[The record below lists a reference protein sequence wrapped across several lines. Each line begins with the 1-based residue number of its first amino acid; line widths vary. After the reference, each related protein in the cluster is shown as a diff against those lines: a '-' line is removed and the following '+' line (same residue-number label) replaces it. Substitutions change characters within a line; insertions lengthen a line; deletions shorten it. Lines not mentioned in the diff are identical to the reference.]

1 MVGNQP
7 LSEEDTTQ
15 LIVCQYPEEEEG
27 EGPQSRPLEDVPE
40 QDIHFA
46 PTSGTCSP
54 DIKVALKLKFRMVLW
69 TPEIADYK
77 YSQQLPVTL

>member
-40 QDIHFA
+40 QDIHIA

-77 YSQQLPVTL
+77 YSQQLTL